1 MGEIRFY
8 HLTERPIE
16 RALPPMLEKSLARG
30 WRVVVQGT
38 DADRLERLSGALWSR
53 EGFLPHGTAS
63 DGHGG
68 RQPIWLT
75 AGTDRP
81 NRPNTLF
88 LIDGAEAEHAE
99 MAALDMVAIVFNGAD
114 DDAVATARVQWR
126 AVTAA
131 GVKAVYWAE
140 TPDGGWVRKAESGGA
155 G

>member
-1 MGEIRFY
+1 MGEVRFY

-38 DADRLERLSGALWSR
+38 DSERLERLSGALWSR
-53 EGFLPHGTAS
+53 EGFLPHGTAA
-63 DGHGG
+63 DGHGP

-81 NRPNTLF
+81 NGPNTLF
-88 LIDGAEAEHAE
+88 LIDGAEAEPAE
-99 MAALDMVAIVFNGAD
+99 MAGFEMVAIVFNGAD
-114 DDAVATARVQWR
+114 ADAVATARAQWR
-126 AVTAA
+126 AVTEA

-140 TPDGGWVRKAESGGA
+140 TADGGWVRKAESGG
-155 G
+155 